1 MVNMNFEGRREKR
14 EKRKER
20 KKEKKKHYRRQTV
33 LTSTSCI
40 APSRRRRCENPNTL
54 MEGNFLLPGDAARA
68 AKRLRVRPTRWR
80 V

>member
-14 EKRKER
+14 EKKER
-20 KKEKKKHYRRQTV
+20 KKEKKHYRRQTV